1 MSLLLHIDTSAEIA
15 FVCLSNNEQILEV
28 NITNSQKDHA
38 AWLHTAIKEICT
50 KANINLK
57 QLDALAVSS
66 GPGSYTGLRVAFAT
80 AKGLCYVLKV
90 PLIAVNTLQIMA
102 LAASQSLLNIPY
114 SKESI
119 NQSTTLL
126 CPMIDARRMEVFT
139 AVFTPNLTEVLPAQN
154 LILHADSFSDILQ
167 LQKVVFSGNG
177 SIKFQSL
184 LKHSNAVF
192 LDVKVEAQHL
202 VILAYNEWLK
212 GKFQD
217 LAYSEPFYGKE
228 FYSPAHKLP
237 PV

>member
-1 MSLLLHIDTSAEIA
+1 MSLLLHIDTAAEKA
-15 FVCLSNNEQILEV
+15 YVCISKDESILSEK
-28 NITNSQKDHA
+28 TNTSQKDHA
-38 AWLHTAIKEICT
+38 AWLHTAINEMCLNAT
-50 KANINLK
+50 INLQ
-57 QLDALAVSS
+57 QLDAVAVSS

-80 AKGLCYVLKV
+80 AKGLCYALKI

-102 LAASQSLLNIPY
+102 LAASQSFKKITDPE
-114 SKESI
+114 ESI

-139 AVFTPNLTEVLPAQN
+139 AVFTPDLTEVIPAHN
-154 LILHADSFSDILQ
+154 LILQADSFSDMLKSR
-167 LQKVVFSGNG
+167 KVVFSGNG
-177 SIKFQSL
+177 NIKFQSL

-192 LDVKVEAQHL
+192 LNVNVEAQHL
-202 VILAYNEWLK
+202 VKLAYNEWLK

>member
-1 MSLLLHIDTSAEIA
+1 VSLLLHIDTAAEKA
-15 FVCLSNNEQILEV
+15 YVCVSEDENILAEK
-28 NITNSQKDHA
+28 TNTSQKDHA

-50 KANINLK
+50 KTNVNLQ
-57 QLDALAVSS
+57 QLDSVAVSS

-80 AKGLCYVLKV
+80 AKGLCYALNI

-102 LAASQSLLNIPY
+102 LAASQSLLKITD

-119 NQSTTLL
+119 NQSTALL

-139 AVFTPNLTEVLPAQN
+139 AVFTPDLTEVLTAQN

-184 LKHSNAVF
+184 LKHFNAIF
-192 LDVKVEAQHL
+192 LDVNVEAQHL
-202 VILAYNEWLK
+202 VKLAYNEWLK